1 MKRIEDRQLARL
13 GIGEGFAGGEKK
25 GEPCDTRNGG
35 ECEG

>member
-13 GIGEGFAGGEKK
+13 GSVKDLQAAKKK